1 MKCRRC
7 SMTSQKTFPETLK
20 PAPAKWG
27 GGRARVWLR
36 QTKGGHAIALIDI
49 GTLIKVVPLYFVG
62 EGSVQGQNRY
72 TDRSVWHCSV
82 LCRGGYAIAWI
93 GNWYA
98 DLSGTIVVGEGP
110 GKYSRDKI
118 DTLIDACCTALC
130 YVGEDTPRLGDQG
143 GTIVFCRGGI
153 REG

>member
-1 MKCRRC
+1 MSGRDPSRDKID
-7 SMTSQKTFPETLK
+7 TLIE
-20 PAPAKWG
+20 ACD
-27 GGRARVWLR
+27 
-36 QTKGGHAIALIDI
+36 TALCYVGEDTPLPGSVI
-49 GTLIKVVPLYFVG
+49 GTLIEVV
-62 EGSVQGQNRY
+62 
-72 TDRSVWHCSV
+72 D
-82 LCRGGYAIAWI
+82 
-93 GNWYA
+93 
-98 DLSGTIVVGEGP
+98 TIVVGEGP